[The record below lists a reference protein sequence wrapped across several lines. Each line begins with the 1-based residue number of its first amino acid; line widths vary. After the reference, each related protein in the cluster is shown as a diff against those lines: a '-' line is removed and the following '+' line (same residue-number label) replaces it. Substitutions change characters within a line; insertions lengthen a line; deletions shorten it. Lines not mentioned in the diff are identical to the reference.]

1 MLRVEFSHNGN
12 GVLIVRLFGRMA
24 GAYAED
30 ARNALAQRRL
40 PPSILVDL
48 SQLTFID
55 PFGEQV
61 LVWLGRLDAGFIA
74 DNVYAR
80 SLCERLQLCISD
92 KPAGIDSGRDTSVL
106 P

>member
-12 GVLIVRLFGRMA
+12 GALIVRLFGRMV
-24 GAYAED
+24 GPYAED
-30 ARNALAQRRL
+30 ARNALAHLQL
-40 PPSILVDL
+40 PASIQVDL
-48 SQLTFID
+48 SQLTFVD
-55 PFGEQV
+55 LFGEQL
-61 LVWLGRLDAGFIA
+61 LVWLGRLGASFVA

-80 SLCERLQLCISD
+80 SVCERLQLCISD

>member
-1 MLRVEFSHNGN
+1 MLRVEFNDDGN
-12 GVLIVRLFGRMA
+12 GALRVRLFGRMV
-24 GAYAED
+24 GVYAED
-30 ARNALAQRRL
+30 ARNALAHRQL

-55 PFGEQV
+55 LFGEQV
-61 LVWLGRLDAGFIA
+61 LVWLGRLGAGFIA

-80 SLCERLQLCISD
+80 SVCHRLQLRISE
-92 KPAGIDSGRDTSVL
+92 KPAGIDSATDTSVV